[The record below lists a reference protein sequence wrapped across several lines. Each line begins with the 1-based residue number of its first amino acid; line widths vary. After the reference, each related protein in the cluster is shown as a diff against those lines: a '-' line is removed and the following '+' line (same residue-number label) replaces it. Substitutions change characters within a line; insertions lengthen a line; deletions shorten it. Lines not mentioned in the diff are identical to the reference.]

1 MRTVNCLIGGADH
14 PAGNGRTFERRNP
27 VSGLVVTRAAAATL
41 DDAQAAVAAAS
52 SAFPIWSALTPNE
65 RRRRLLKAADSLASR
80 ASEFAATGI
89 EETGGTPGWF
99 HFNVALAAD
108 MLREAACMTTQIT
121 GETIPSNVPGC
132 VALSIRKPCGVVV
145 GIAPWNAP
153 VILGTRAVAVPLACG
168 NTVILKASEMC
179 PGVHRLIGQ
188 VLQDSG
194 LGDGVINVLLNA
206 PEDAPA
212 LVEYLVAAPA
222 VRRVNFTGST
232 RVGRIVGE
240 LCGRYLKPC
249 VLELGGKAP
258 FVVLQDADLDRA
270 VAAASFG
277 AFMNQGQICMSTE
290 RIIVDES
297 IADAF
302 VNKLAVKAKT
312 LLAGDPAKGFA
323 LGAVVSPDTV
333 HRLKPLIED
342 ATEKGATIVAGGTSE
357 TAIMD
362 ATVVDHVTPEMRLY
376 YEESFGPL
384 VAVTRV
390 RNDEEAVRAA
400 NDTEYGLSA
409 AVFGSDTSR
418 ALQVASR
425 IDSGICHINSAT
437 VHDEPQ
443 MPFGG
448 VKASGF
454 GRFGGRYAVH
464 EFTEL
469 QWITVQTTPPHYPI

>member
-1 MRTVNCLIGGADH
+1 MRTVNCLVGGADH
-14 PAGNGRTFERRNP
+14 PSSNGRTFERRNP

-89 EETGGTPGWF
+89 DETGGTPG
-99 HFNVALAAD
+99 
-108 MLREAACMTTQIT
+108 
-121 GETIPSNVPGC
+121 
-132 VALSIRKPCGVVV
+132 
-145 GIAPWNAP
+145 
-153 VILGTRAVAVPLACG
+153 
-168 NTVILKASEMC
+168 
-179 PGVHRLIGQ
+179 
-188 VLQDSG
+188 
-194 LGDGVINVLLNA
+194 
-206 PEDAPA
+206 
-212 LVEYLVAAPA
+212 
-222 VRRVNFTGST
+222 
-232 RVGRIVGE
+232 
-240 LCGRYLKPC
+240 
-249 VLELGGKAP
+249 
-258 FVVLQDADLDRA
+258 
-270 VAAASFG
+270 
-277 AFMNQGQICMSTE
+277 E

-302 VNKLAVKAKT
+302 VKKLPVKAKT

-323 LGAVVSPDTV
+323 LLGAVASPDTV
-333 HRLKPLIED
+333 HGLKSLIED
-342 ATEKGATIVAGGTSE
+342 ATEKGATIVASGTSE

-362 ATVVDHVTPEMRLY
+362 ATVVDHVTPEMRLN

-390 RNDEEAVRAA
+390 RNDEQAVCAA
-400 NDTEYGLSA
+400 NGTEYGLSA

-448 VKASGF
+448 EKDSGY
-454 GRFGGRYAVH
+454 GRFGGRAGLD

-469 QWITVQTTPPHYPI
+469 RWITIRRSPTPYPI